1 VDYLFVE
8 SLRAGYLDGMQR
20 WRHPGEPG
28 GAAETQSM
36 HVNSTLNVCRE
47 YVHCVQ
53 DRAVF
58 AEVAVLQHK
67 PRGQFVSAAALEVH
81 VRAVAR
87 SVRTEHPAFVGYTD
101 LDAIA
106 SAPTSTMAAVE
117 LCLARLWVQVRDGYV
132 ITDNELME
140 RLSAG
145 SVWSLRHAVSR
156 LGHATSRGLRNV
168 WRALNDERFIPL

>member
-1 VDYLFVE
+1 ML
-8 SLRAGYLDGMQR
+8 
-20 WRHPGEPG
+20 
-28 GAAETQSM
+28 
-36 HVNSTLNVCRE
+36 VNSTLNVWRQ
-47 YVHCVQ
+47 YLHGVQ
-53 DRAVF
+53 DRVVF

-67 PRGQFVSAAALEVH
+67 PRGRFVSAAALEVH

-106 SAPTSTMAAVE
+106 SGPTSTMAAVE
-117 LCLARLWVQVRDGYV
+117 LCLAKLWVQARDGYV

-145 SVWSLRHAVSR
+145 SVWWLRHTVSR
-156 LGHATSRGLRNV
+156 LGHATLRGLRNV
-168 WRALNDERFIPL
+168 WRALNDERFIPLCTARFTHPGRECLRARLHHTAR